1 MGRADIESKAYMS
14 DPAHFA
20 DMVNYYVFG
29 GEEVVDPGSLTPL
42 DTAEIAIPYGDKART
57 PVQKYRDVIK
67 SWSTMMDG
75 EAVYIILGLINAVTG
90 SNLKIVENEEG
101 KIDMCVAI
109 DEMRKESRDE
119 GMIEGHREGK
129 IEGRREGKIE
139 GHREGKIEGALETL
153 AHLVRKGRLSLYDAA
168 MEANLT
174 LDEFRLKMEE
184 IK

>member
-1 MGRADIESKAYMS
+1 MTIHEMLSTQNPQILSLVQNYRIHLVSPAAIADEDFDKFRTDLGLVLQYIKYSNDKEKL
-14 DPAHFA
+14 
-20 DMVNYYVFG
+20 N
-29 GEEVVDPGSLTPL
+29 EVVHSVDRFRRMDPDS
-42 DTAEIAIPYGDKART
+42 A
-57 PVQKYRDVIK
+57 
-67 SWSTMMDG
+67 
-75 EAVYIILGLINAVTG
+75 GLINAVTG
-90 SNLKIVENEEG
+90 SNLKIVKNEEG

-119 GMIEGHREGK
+119 GM
-129 IEGRREGKIE
+129 IE

>member
-1 MGRADIESKAYMS
+1 M
-14 DPAHFA
+14 
-20 DMVNYYVFG
+20 
-29 GEEVVDPGSLTPL
+29 T
-42 DTAEIAIPYGDKART
+42 
-57 PVQKYRDVIK
+57 
-67 SWSTMMDG
+67 
-75 EAVYIILGLINAVTG
+75 
-90 SNLKIVENEEG
+90 EG

-129 IEGRREGKIE
+129 IEGHREGKIE